1 MHRKIRLIT
10 TLFTIL
16 SLSII
21 ISISLPLAI
30 YAATSAKINGNGSLN
45 VTEIINVEN
54 QKDALKACGL
64 HPTGNNANYMTLG
77 DMKESDLKNPSTLR
91 NEAINTAKILSFSLY
106 KKIDC
111 VINADG
117 SQDEIYMLQVNLDF
131 SAYNIFSYAS
141 NCITYFNRI
150 VFATTETGENYQIN
164 LNIYDYYTGV
174 LIDNANVTFN
184 PDYSINVQVDQEVI
198 EVDFSYNIVL
208 NTLPERE
215 LIGNEDK
222 YGIRSNAFTMQD
234 KIPSLILIDLS
245 KTNIYLDE
253 NGLHGF
259 EYDTDN
265 NFIFSNEVNHYHFIA
280 SKDEQ
285 LAAAMFIAKEYANYD
300 TDSEISLYKRLGSN
314 QYQIEC
320 KININDSNLKIIVID
335 KEAETMDTLG
345 IINMAKWCI
354 NNLENDTYQIYN
366 QSVDENH
373 RFSGNEKLVEIVN
386 DGSQYNVSID
396 GEIIG
401 SFTI

>member
-1 MHRKIRLIT
+1 
-10 TLFTIL
+10 
-16 SLSII
+16 
-21 ISISLPLAI
+21 
-30 YAATSAKINGNGSLN
+30 
-45 VTEIINVEN
+45 
-54 QKDALKACGL
+54 
-64 HPTGNNANYMTLG
+64 
-77 DMKESDLKNPSTLR
+77 
-91 NEAINTAKILSFSLY
+91 
-106 KKIDC
+106 
-111 VINADG
+111 
-117 SQDEIYMLQVNLDF
+117 
-131 SAYNIFSYAS
+131 
-141 NCITYFNRI
+141 
-150 VFATTETGENYQIN
+150 
-164 LNIYDYYTGV
+164 
-174 LIDNANVTFN
+174 
-184 PDYSINVQVDQEVI
+184 
-198 EVDFSYNIVL
+198 
-208 NTLPERE
+208 
-215 LIGNEDK
+215 
-222 YGIRSNAFTMQD
+222 MQD

-259 EYDTDN
+259 EYDTNN

-401 SFTI
+401 NFTI